1 MWLCDVCE
9 RSVMIHHSL
18 LGLAARTCACRLRCL
33 FIDEVESHV
42 ELYDQIP
49 TISYASST
57 CVVCT
62 PRTKSLCG
70 SQASVELTYASAA
83 YDKKEGTD
91 GSTLFSAKYEPI
103 KYGSA
108 VQRSG
113 DSERSE
119 TLEYTGRTD
128 GHIPYRQKG
137 IVRKGSRS
145 LADTM
150 SSAPRRIYLPDRMA
164 RDS

>member
-83 YDKKEGTD
+83 YDKGRNRWFRHFFGRNTNQSCRTRYKD
-91 GSTLFSAKYEPI
+91 PAS
-103 KYGSA
+103 
-108 VQRSG
+108 
-113 DSERSE
+113 RSE
-119 TLEYTGRTD
+119 TVEYTARGGREPVKAK
-128 GHIPYRQKG
+128 H
-137 IVRKGSRS
+137 
-145 LADTM
+145 A
-150 SSAPRRIYLPDRMA
+150 SSAKDRDLWRTPRDESIYW
-164 RDS
+164 